1 MIAWNDESGAAATAA
16 PPRELTYLEAVL
28 RERAPGPRVL
38 ALGDGGAAALAPL
51 AGAGF
56 GVEPAGEEDGDAW
69 PAEIFDAVVCLAWP
83 AAAPE
88 PAQRRLLRRI
98 RHHLAEC
105 GVLVI
110 GHTPATPRP
119 SEGGD
124 PAAVRRARL
133 LELESRHSATAALLA
148 LVRLSGFA
156 VERIDADF
164 LVDYPATPASAT
176 LQLVAR
182 PLAAPPEALAVAS
195 WTTRPG
201 MRLDLRYAPE
211 EAGLLEPRPE
221 AVWEALVRQAGRG
234 GAGVVAGYPVDDPY
248 GGVRAAPAVSR
259 FFGVEL
265 APEQLTFA
273 AGVTSLLHDAARL
286 ADGGCVA
293 APALVHPDLEA
304 WAVGHGS
311 EVRLLDGPATLE
323 RLTAHLEEV
332 RPALLHFDRPDFT
345 GRFLALP
352 EVEAL
357 ARAAAAMGAAVV
369 IDESPAP
376 YLGPRGSA
384 ATLAN
389 RVGNLVV
396 LRGFTK
402 AYSLGGMRAAFAV
415 ASPGVSQR
423 VRELVAPMQVGELAL
438 AAALRLLDAGDLF
451 GGLRARVRAVK
462 PGVVARLRWVGLEVM
477 ENHREF
483 PWVAVADPGGAA
495 SRFLEARGI
504 FALRPA
510 PVPVFPEPRLEVLRL
525 TVPLSDERLALF
537 VELLTGPPREGEPS
551 ARDASSSPAPG
562 GRP

>member
-1 MIAWNDESGAAATAA
+1 MIPWRDGHGAAATAA

-38 ALGDGGAAALAPL
+38 ALGTGAAEALAQL

-56 GVEPAGEEDGDAW
+56 GVEPAGEAAADPW
-69 PAEIFDAVVCLAWP
+69 PGEVFDAAVCLAWP

-88 PAQRRLLRRI
+88 PEQRRLLRRI
-98 RHHLAEC
+98 RHHLAES
-105 GVLVI
+105 GVLVL
-110 GHTPATPRP
+110 GHAPATPAPGR
-119 SEGGD
+119 EGA

-133 LELESRHSATAALLA
+133 LELQARHRDTAALLA

-176 LQLVAR
+176 VQLVAR
-182 PLAAPPEALAVAS
+182 PLATPPEALAVAS

-201 MRLDLRYAPE
+201 VRLDLRYAPE
-211 EAGLLEPRPE
+211 EAGLLDPRPE
-221 AVWEALVRQAGRG
+221 AVWEALVREAGRG
-234 GAGVVAGYPVDDPY
+234 GAGVVAAYPVDDPY
-248 GGVRAAPAVSR
+248 GGTRAAPAVSR
-259 FFGVEL
+259 FFGVPVG
-265 APEQLTFA
+265 PEQLTFA

-286 ADGGCVA
+286 ADGGPVA
-293 APALVHPDLEA
+293 APELVHPDLEA
-304 WAVGHGS
+304 WACGHGS
-311 EVRLLDGPATLE
+311 ELRLLEGPATLA
-323 RLTAHLEEV
+323 RLVAHLQAV
-332 RPALLHFDRPDFT
+332 RPALLHLDRPDFV
-345 GRFLALP
+345 GRFLALD

-357 ARAAAAMGAAVV
+357 ARAAAGVGAVVV

-376 YLGPRGSA
+376 YLGPAASA
-384 ATLAN
+384 ATRVG

-415 ASPGVSQR
+415 ASPGVARR

-438 AAALRLLDAGDLF
+438 AGALRLLEAGDLF
-451 GGLRARVRAVK
+451 GGLRERVRAVK
-462 PGVVARLRWVGLEVM
+462 PGVVAALRGAGLAVLD
-477 ENHREF
+477 NHADF
-483 PWVAVADPGGAA
+483 PWVGVADPAGAA

-510 PVPVFPEPRLEVLRL
+510 PVPVFPEPRLDVLRL

-537 VELLTGPPREGEPS
+537 RELLRGAGGAGEL
-551 ARDASSSPAPG
+551 APG
-562 GRP
+562 EAFPPSTGDGP